1 MLSQL
6 IDSLET
12 LVPGLYNFD
21 GFADACFQ
29 AAAQDAE
36 HAAFYLLLGVDASQ
50 FVLAHD
56 GPQSPTTVEAE
67 KRRLLEYGKMYQAAQ
82 VGDNAKKLAALNN
95 IAQSMLSPPVP
106 LISP

>member
-12 LVPGLYNFD
+12 LVPGLYNYD
-21 GFADACFQ
+21 DFADTCFQ

-36 HAAFYLLLGVDASQ
+36 HAAFYLLLGIDASQ

-56 GPQSPTTVEAE
+56 GPQSPTTIETE
-67 KRRLLEYGKMYQAAQ
+67 KRRLLEYGKMYQAVQA
-82 VGDNAKKLAALNN
+82 GDNAKKLAALNN
-95 IAQSMLSPPVP
+95 IAQLMLS
-106 LISP
+106 SP